1 MSSELKKTYIE
12 ASLILLSFKTMKN
25 QDRRITAFIQMF
37 FPLQNR
43 LDPGELSQID
53 VPNEKFANFVFTVV

>member
-1 MSSELKKTYIE
+1 
-12 ASLILLSFKTMKN
+12 MKN

-37 FPLQNR
+37 FSLQNR